1 MHRVSGRQLSGKGGD
16 IVVAE
21 VTSKYLI
28 PHRFGKLGNHGDC
41 SGQVF
46 RFGGSNV
53 KLRQV
58 PLVLKVI
65 DVWDDIG
72 VEHVADIIRWKGNPN
87 LPIFS

>member
-1 MHRVSGRQLSGKGGD
+1 MGRDLIG
-16 IVVAE
+16 AE
-21 VTSKYLI
+21 VASKNRI
-28 PHRFGKLGNHGDC
+28 FHRLMKRGDHGDR